1 MPHSRTPTA
10 AQVST
15 NRREGTTGLN
25 LSGQLDQIQQ
35 KASDADVDGK
45 DASGNG
51 FNLANDLSG
60 IESFINGLF
69 K

>member
-1 MPHSRTPTA
+1 M
-10 AQVST
+10 
-15 NRREGTTGLN
+15 LN